1 MSDRADEWITQAEA
15 SRVIGFE
22 SKSASAIPKLVRK
35 GLLHP
40 RDRRPSLSRAE
51 VEQLRDARAE
61 QARARALAKER
72 KKQQKPRAAPVPP
85 DDHPEWVTA
94 AELAAEMG
102 VGGPWVVH
110 QRARRGRLPYET
122 GRDGTR
128 WFRRDLVQMAV
139 RAQEASRSRR
149 LDA

>member
-22 SKSASAIPKLVRK
+22 GTSASAIPKLVRK

-40 RDRRPSLSRAE
+40 RKERPSLSRAE

-61 QARARALAKER
+61 QARARELAKE
-72 KKQQKPRAAPVPP
+72 KKLRDAPAPP
-85 DDHPEWVTA
+85 DDHPEWVQA

-102 VGGPWVVH
+102 VGGPRVVH
-110 QRARRGRLPYET
+110 QRARRGRLPYAT
-122 GRDGTR
+122 GSDGTR
-128 WFRRDLVQMAV
+128 WFRRDLVNMAV
-139 RAQEASRSRR
+139 RAQDASRSRR